1 MSKNLEETREL
12 ARAEVERLDRL
23 IEIKEFIKQKLTSE
37 SGSVIDAQ
45 LDFEYGGLKITI
57 KKARVRGER
66 NESPVAERSKSTK
79 KSSKKRVKKEVKSL
93 TPSMVKKLGNSPF
106 SGLKKKDAVAKIQED
121 IPSFSD
127 LHWDSFREK
136 FASALSGSGKGA
148 GVQWTFKP

>member
-23 IEIKEFIKQKLTSE
+23 IEIKEFIKQKLTTE
-37 SGSVIDAQ
+37 SGGVIDAH
-45 LDFEYGGLKITI
+45 LDFEYGGLKISI

-66 NESPVAERSKSTK
+66 NEASASDRSKSSRK
-79 KSSKKRVKKEVKSL
+79 AAKKRAKKEVKAL
-93 TPSMVKKLGNSPF
+93 TPSMVKKLGNITF
-106 SGLKKKDAVAKIQED
+106 EGLKKKDAVARIQESVT
-121 IPSFSD
+121 SFTD

-136 FASALSGSGKGA
+136 FDEALSGVGKGA